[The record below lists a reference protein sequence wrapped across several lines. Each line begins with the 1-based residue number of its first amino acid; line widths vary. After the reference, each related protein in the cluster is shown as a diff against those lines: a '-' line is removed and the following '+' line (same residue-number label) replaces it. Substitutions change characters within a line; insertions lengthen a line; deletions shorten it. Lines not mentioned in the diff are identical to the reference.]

1 MIRFRNPG
9 TQYTTQV
16 QVFRELY
23 KEYKDAP
30 SFDLDDMAA
39 TIAKTKLMTAYGYA
53 GDAALALSNTENDS
67 LNSTKMNAKM
77 YAEVFRLLGWVT
89 SAGDNS
95 YPLVFTYIGEHAALA
110 DDVLPLYEQ
119 CVLGIN
125 NPQEIMDV
133 KYDEK
138 VRFFKATLFSLQD
151 LGGIMY
157 KHELC
162 LGPMSIDDLDKSQY
176 NRMITYLKKL
186 RGSYGRY
193 QDAYQALCDDLGVK
207 PTLPDNSTRLP
218 IAFMKTCGWVESQRT
233 RKLYPPKSLECLCL
247 TQHGADLADSL
258 REVKDLRMDEYYSYP
273 EHTRNSLI
281 RLGVYSMLLRAGYD
295 TSPVQETIRQDQ
307 VVCADVLNGKEL
319 LFSPYQTLHRSVVDE
334 ALGIHRE
341 IAGTQTHTDVLPDI
355 KRTDA
360 NVNNICLTISTNGA
374 HSTSDVEVNSFVQQV
389 LDAKS
394 VGERKKDIIDK
405 IFDDSITDT
414 QTKFYPF
421 VAMLFRVMGL
431 DCQASRPG
439 DNGARWDA
447 IIVDSEESIPIE
459 IKSPTEEQHLSLK
472 AIRQALENKVIL
484 LSRGTHPTLPE
495 TTSLAVGYYLP
506 NDRAEV
512 TNLMSDFKTAFGYNI
527 GIIDLKTL
535 LTIAVTIVYDEKTFR
550 FLYKGIIIKHNKT
563 EPTYTKTS
571 LFLCEKRRF
580 FMARTEKGVVTTI

>member
-1 MIRFRNPG
+1 
-9 TQYTTQV
+9 
-16 QVFRELY
+16 
-23 KEYKDAP
+23 
-30 SFDLDDMAA
+30 
-39 TIAKTKLMTAYGYA
+39 
-53 GDAALALSNTENDS
+53 
-67 LNSTKMNAKM
+67 
-77 YAEVFRLLGWVT
+77 
-89 SAGDNS
+89 
-95 YPLVFTYIGEHAALA
+95 
-110 DDVLPLYEQ
+110 
-119 CVLGIN
+119 
-125 NPQEIMDV
+125 
-133 KYDEK
+133 
-138 VRFFKATLFSLQD
+138 
-151 LGGIMY
+151 MY

-535 LTIAVTIVYDEKTFR
+535 LTIAVTIVYDEKTFDISELNR
-550 FLYKGIIIKHNKT
+550 LEGFANAT
-563 EPTYTKTS
+563 
-571 LFLCEKRRF
+571 FN
-580 FMARTEKGVVTTI
+580 